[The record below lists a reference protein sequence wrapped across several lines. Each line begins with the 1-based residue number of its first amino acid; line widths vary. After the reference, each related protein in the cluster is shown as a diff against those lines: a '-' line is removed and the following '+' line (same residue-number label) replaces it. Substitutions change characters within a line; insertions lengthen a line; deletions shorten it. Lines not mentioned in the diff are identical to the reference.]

1 MVKKMNSVL
10 IIEDEEALRDII
22 KFNLKKIGYTIND
35 SANANDALIMMEEF
49 LPDII
54 LLDLMLPGLKGETFL
69 SLIKKNNR
77 FSHIPVIVI
86 SAKNKEED
94 IVKCLEAG
102 ADDYMTKPF
111 SMQILIAKINTILR
125 RYSSNSDQRNE
136 YEGIVVDEENYR
148 IFIDDKELE
157 LTHKEYMLLSFFIKH
172 PKQVFTRNQ
181 LLSNIWG
188 YESDVYTR
196 TVDSH
201 ISSLRK
207 KLEEKGPLIKSIPK
221 IGYKFE

>member
-1 MVKKMNSVL
+1 MNSVL